1 MGFGSSKE
9 KKPEV
14 PPVTDKDLK
23 TLLNI
28 AQIRCSQLRN
38 KTVDRIKRRKEEI
51 INCLK
56 QNNMDLASAKTDNML
71 KDEDL
76 ISVYDI
82 LGPIIEVVKEKCI
95 YIISNNDCPADLR
108 APLDTIIYAAARI
121 EMDELNKFREK
132 IKQHYGEAY
141 IIKAD
146 GNADKFV
153 NANLVE
159 KLKATPFS
167 KAIIDLRIKQICN
180 EKHIKCNIQDVV
192 PSGDWEVK
200 PSELNM
206 DRNPYESMRPNLPT
220 QSFVQKNSQNI
231 EQSPY
236 PDIDSS
242 PQPFQGGYQDGF
254 PRDNNQGGFPGMGG
268 QDFNQ
273 GGFPGQNNQNS
284 GFPSNQNSGFPSN
297 QNSGFPSNQNSGFPS
312 NQNSGF
318 PNNQN
323 SGFPSMN
330 NQGGFPSQNP
340 YDNSFNNSKANN
352 GSMKLGENPNPDD
365 IIGKTVLSTGPIS
378 EKSESKEESKLT
390 NNPSDVKFENP
401 FDKKTLLETKA
412 SNPQPAKSQ
421 QLYNPENPFGGNT
434 SDTINLSANIPAKT
448 QPIKNSTENVF
459 GGETSNTMKL
469 FGNMQ
474 INPQQSSGVNNKSGE
489 DQNKTMNNSIANPGN
504 KENPFEGGIS
514 GGPTV
519 FSPDTLN
526 LNNGSGFNPNASGA
540 KLDDPF
546 GGQTANTSVKKST
559 GGENE
564 NNKSVQK
571 SGVDPYAPGAN
582 GTGTIAH
589 HGQGDHWVIL

>member
-220 QSFVQKNSQNI
+220 QSFVQKI
-231 EQSPY
+231 V
-236 PDIDSS
+236 
-242 PQPFQGGYQDGF
+242 
-254 PRDNNQGGFPGMGG
+254 
-268 QDFNQ
+268 
-273 GGFPGQNNQNS
+273 
-284 GFPSNQNSGFPSN
+284 
-297 QNSGFPSNQNSGFPS
+297 
-312 NQNSGF
+312 
-318 PNNQN
+318 
-323 SGFPSMN
+323 
-330 NQGGFPSQNP
+330 
-340 YDNSFNNSKANN
+340 
-352 GSMKLGENPNPDD
+352 
-365 IIGKTVLSTGPIS
+365 II
-378 EKSESKEESKLT
+378 
-390 NNPSDVKFENP
+390 
-401 FDKKTLLETKA
+401 
-412 SNPQPAKSQ
+412 
-421 QLYNPENPFGGNT
+421 
-434 SDTINLSANIPAKT
+434 
-448 QPIKNSTENVF
+448 
-459 GGETSNTMKL
+459 
-469 FGNMQ
+469 
-474 INPQQSSGVNNKSGE
+474 
-489 DQNKTMNNSIANPGN
+489 
-504 KENPFEGGIS
+504 
-514 GGPTV
+514 
-519 FSPDTLN
+519 
-526 LNNGSGFNPNASGA
+526 
-540 KLDDPF
+540 
-546 GGQTANTSVKKST
+546 
-559 GGENE
+559 
-564 NNKSVQK
+564 
-571 SGVDPYAPGAN
+571 
-582 GTGTIAH
+582 
-589 HGQGDHWVIL
+589 

>member
-121 EMDELNKFREK
+121 DMDELNKFREK

-153 NANLVE
+153 NVNLAE

-220 QSFVQKNSQNI
+220 QSFVQKNSNNI

-268 QDFNQ
+268 QDYNQ
-273 GGFPGQNNQNS
+273 GGFPGQDNQNS
-284 GFPSNQNSGFPSN
+284 GFPS
-297 QNSGFPSNQNSGFPS
+297 
-312 NQNSGF
+312 
-318 PNNQN
+318 NQN

-459 GGETSNTMKL
+459 GRETSNTMKL

-474 INPQQSSGVNNKSGE
+474 INPQQSSGVNNNSGE

-526 LNNGSGFNPNASGA
+526 LNNGSGFNPYASGA

-582 GTGTIAH
+582 VQDPFGGTT
-589 HGQGDHWVIL
+589 L

>member
-28 AQIRCSQLRN
+28 AQIRCSQLRG
-38 KTVDRIKRRKEEI
+38 KAVDRIKRRKEEI

-108 APLDTIIYAAARI
+108 APLDTIIYAATRT
-121 EMDELNKFREK
+121 EMNELNQFREK

-153 NANLVE
+153 NVNLVE

-268 QDFNQ
+268 QGFDQ
-273 GGFPGQNNQNS
+273 GGFPGQD
-284 GFPSNQNSGFPSN
+284 
-297 QNSGFPSNQNSGFPS
+297 NQNSGFPS

-323 SGFPSMN
+323 SGFPGMN

-412 SNPQPAKSQ
+412 SNPQFANSQ
-421 QLYNPENPFGGNT
+421 QL
-434 SDTINLSANIPAKT
+434 
-448 QPIKNSTENVF
+448 
-459 GGETSNTMKL
+459 
-469 FGNMQ
+469 
-474 INPQQSSGVNNKSGE
+474 
-489 DQNKTMNNSIANPGN
+489 
-504 KENPFEGGIS
+504 
-514 GGPTV
+514 
-519 FSPDTLN
+519 
-526 LNNGSGFNPNASGA
+526 
-540 KLDDPF
+540 
-546 GGQTANTSVKKST
+546 
-559 GGENE
+559 
-564 NNKSVQK
+564 
-571 SGVDPYAPGAN
+571 
-582 GTGTIAH
+582 
-589 HGQGDHWVIL
+589 